1 MMRRAKVNFLD
12 KEDMMGHKVGLERHY
27 ERYQEEDF
35 ERFPEYQKAIPFLTI
50 SNEELLRLENQQKQE
65 EINQLETKSHE
76 IDDLRKRIEE
86 LEYGPE
92 KRNLVFLKGINN
104 PDMSAVEKILRPL
117 VHLVI
122 EKKYSEEE
130 KREMFKKMSEA
141 KKTGKALKLAELLP
155 GKF

>member
-1 MMRRAKVNFLD
+1 MRRAKVNFLD

-65 EINQLETKSHE
+65 EINQLETKNHE

-92 KRNLVFLKGINN
+92 KRNLVFLKGIDN
-104 PDMSAVEKILRPL
+104 PDMSAVEKILSPL

-141 KKTGKALKLAELLP
+141 KKTGKELKLAELLP

>member
-1 MMRRAKVNFLD
+1 
-12 KEDMMGHKVGLERHY
+12 MGHKVGLERHY

-92 KRNLVFLKGINN
+92 KRNLVFLKGIDN
-104 PDMSAVEKILRPL
+104 PNTSTVEKILNPL

-141 KKTGKALKLAELLP
+141 RKTGKALKLAELLQ

>member
-1 MMRRAKVNFLD
+1 
-12 KEDMMGHKVGLERHY
+12 LERHY

-76 IDDLRKRIEE
+76 INDLRKRIEE

-92 KRNLVFLKGINN
+92 KRNLVFLKGIDN
-104 PDMSAVEKILRPL
+104 PNTSAVEKILRPL

-130 KREMFKKMSEA
+130 KREMFKRMSEA
-141 KKTGKALKLAELLP
+141 SMSGKALKLAELLP

>member
-1 MMRRAKVNFLD
+1 
-12 KEDMMGHKVGLERHY
+12 MMGHKVGLERHY

-50 SNEELLRLENQQKQE
+50 SDEELLRLENQQKQE
-65 EINQLETKSHE
+65 EINQLETKNHE

-92 KRNLVFLKGINN
+92 KRNLVFLKGIDN
-104 PDMSAVEKILRPL
+104 PDMSAVEKILNPL

-141 KKTGKALKLAELLP
+141 KKTGKELKLAELLP

>member
-1 MMRRAKVNFLD
+1 M
-12 KEDMMGHKVGLERHY
+12 
-27 ERYQEEDF
+27 
-35 ERFPEYQKAIPFLTI
+35 
-50 SNEELLRLENQQKQE
+50 RLENQQKQE
-65 EINQLETKSHE
+65 EINQLETKNHE

-92 KRNLVFLKGINN
+92 KRNLVFLKGIDN
-104 PDMSAVEKILRPL
+104 PDTSAVEKILNPL

-130 KREMFKKMSEA
+130 KREIFKKMSEA

>member
-1 MMRRAKVNFLD
+1 
-12 KEDMMGHKVGLERHY
+12 MMGHKVGLERHY

-92 KRNLVFLKGINN
+92 KRNLVFLKGIDN

-122 EKKYSEEE
+122 EKKYSEDE

-155 GKF
+155 RKF

>member
-1 MMRRAKVNFLD
+1 MDPANFLV
-12 KEDMMGHKVGLERHY
+12 KNHLN
-27 ERYQEEDF
+27 F

-92 KRNLVFLKGINN
+92 KRNLVFLKGIDN

-117 VHLVI
+117 IHLVI

-141 KKTGKALKLAELLP
+141 KKTGKELKLAELLP